1 LTFLTGWLLLPAF
14 LRCSA
19 ADLQRTIWCETLG
32 EDIVVNRL
40 PRTFGCPVELS
51 LELLGGKW
59 KPVILARL
67 KDGPLRYGE
76 LRRLI
81 PQLSDKVLTERLADL
96 RQAGL
101 IAPGGSKRGDG
112 YRLSAR
118 GESLRPVLQALY
130 DWGAAQA
137 DELDVSIGPPP

>member
-1 LTFLTGWLLLPAF
+1 LVRDLIGD
-14 LRCSA
+14 A
-19 ADLQRTIWCETLG
+19 AMK
-32 EDIVVNRL
+32 RL
-40 PRTFGCPVELS
+40 PRTFGCSVELS

-81 PQLSDKVLTERLADL
+81 PSLSDKMLSERLTDL
-96 RQAGL
+96 QVLGL
-101 IAPGGSKRGDG
+101 IEPVSEENGG

-130 DWGAAQA
+130 DWGEAQA
-137 DELDVSIGPPP
+137 CALQIEIRPPS